1 MANKLLFTNNHMKV
15 NPEKCHILLS
25 TKNLNDVHLE
35 GACMITSSSGDMVPG
50 VTIDS
55 GLKFDKCISD
65 LCDKVNALC

>member
-35 GACMITSSSGDMVPG
+35 RVCMITSSSGDMVPG

-55 GLKFDKCISD
+55 GLKFDKGISD